1 VSQAFF
7 YCFYE
12 KVCVTCTNFFNF
24 RCGRHHG
31 EKPGQP
37 VAVIYVSTYIFKT
50 TYQGTAIL
58 NLGFIGVIH
67 KSGSGSKKGKFDA
80 DADPERPSLGQI

>member
-1 VSQAFF
+1 M
-7 YCFYE
+7 
-12 KVCVTCTNFFNF
+12 
-24 RCGRHHG
+24 
-31 EKPGQP
+31 
-37 VAVIYVSTYIFKT
+37 AVIYVSTYIFKT

-67 KSGSGSKKGKFDA
+67 KSESLSGSKKGKFDSDA

>member
-1 VSQAFF
+1 M
-7 YCFYE
+7 
-12 KVCVTCTNFFNF
+12 
-24 RCGRHHG
+24 
-31 EKPGQP
+31 
-37 VAVIYVSTYIFKT
+37 AVIYVSTYIFKT

-67 KSGSGSKKGKFDA
+67 KSGSGSKKGKFDSDS